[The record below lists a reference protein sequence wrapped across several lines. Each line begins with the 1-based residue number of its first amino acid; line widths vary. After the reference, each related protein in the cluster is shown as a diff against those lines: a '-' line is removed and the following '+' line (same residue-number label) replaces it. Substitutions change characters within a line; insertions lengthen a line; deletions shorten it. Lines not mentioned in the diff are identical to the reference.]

1 MFCPSCSASTVE
13 GAKFCKACGFSLT
26 AVTQALT
33 GAALTDPLRDRE
45 YKRAR
50 KQITDGIHG
59 AAIGAG
65 LTVGAIVA
73 YLLLP
78 AGAAY
83 YAVSLILALA
93 GVIKLFKSIG
103 QIIDAKVG
111 SKLLGPGAQLPR
123 GTGSLA
129 GQQQAFT
136 PAAPTT
142 RVSQRLPADATTP
155 VTPSKEPS
163 PTTSERPMTPGLP
176 GNPPG
181 TTRVSTGR
189 VYREHSSPLRKP
201 EKEGGFLSK
210 LRG

>member
-1 MFCPSCSASTVE
+1 MFCPSCSATTVE

-26 AVTQALT
+26 AITQALSGT
-33 GAALTDPLRDRE
+33 AMTDPLRDRE
-45 YKRAR
+45 LKRAR
-50 KQITDGIHG
+50 KQIADAIQGS
-59 AAIGAG
+59 AIGAA

-73 YLLLP
+73 YVMLP
-78 AGAAY
+78 AGATY
-83 YAVSLILALA
+83 YAVSLVLALG

-111 SKLLGPGAQLPR
+111 SKLLNPGVQPR

-129 GQQQAFT
+129 GQQQSFA
-136 PAAPTT
+136 PAAQTT
-142 RVSQRLPADATTP
+142 KVSQRMPAGDATTP
-155 VTPSKEPS
+155 VTPSKDPS
-163 PTTSERPMTPGLP
+163 PSTAERPISPGV
-176 GNPPG
+176 PG
-181 TTRVSTGR
+181 TSRVSTGR